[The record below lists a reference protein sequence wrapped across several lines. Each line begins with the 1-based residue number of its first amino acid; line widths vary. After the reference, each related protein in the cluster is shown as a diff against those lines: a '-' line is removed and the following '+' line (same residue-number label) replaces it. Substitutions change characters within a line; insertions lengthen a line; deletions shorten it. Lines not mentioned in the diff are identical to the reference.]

1 MTPVIV
7 LLLVSNI
14 FMTYAWYGHLKDHA
28 NNGLITVILISWG
41 IALLEYCFQVPA
53 NRMGYKIFSLSQLKI
68 LQEVITLAVFA
79 AFSVLYMKVPITK
92 NYFFASLCM
101 MAAVYFIFKD
111 RSLPS

>member
-28 NNGLITVILISWG
+28 NKGLITVILISWG